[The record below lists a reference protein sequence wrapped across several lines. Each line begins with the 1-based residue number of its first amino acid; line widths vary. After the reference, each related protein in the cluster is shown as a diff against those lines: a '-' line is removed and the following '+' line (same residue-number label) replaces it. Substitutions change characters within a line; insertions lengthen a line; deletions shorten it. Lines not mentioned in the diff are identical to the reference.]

1 MVKEEPE
8 RYGDTVKN
16 IFEMKKTLSPE
27 EYMAVLEEEM
37 YRAASELRYEDAAAL
52 RDELFRIR
60 EEIKKK
66 KGL

>member
-1 MVKEEPE
+1 
-8 RYGDTVKN
+8 
-16 IFEMKKTLSPE
+16 
-27 EYMAVLEEEM
+27 MAVLEEEM